1 MSISTGELNIL
12 DIYCWNKVALF
23 KLLWAITTK
32 NDTLWIQWIHSF
44 YVKNRSAEN
53 MSSPKQACWI
63 IRNIFDARDWFS
75 QNNPTND
82 LNSYCKKEKFSIKKL
97 YIASKPQYQKCPW
110 KRLTIAS
117 KALPKQHFIL
127 WLALHRRLATIE
139 RLQKWGISMSKECVL
154 CQKNI
159 EETKEHLLFEWEY
172 SRILWA
178 KLLQW
183 TGIKTPDRK
192 PGRGD
197 RLDNKK
203 SCKQSQGRDIS
214 ILICNSGISCMG

>member
-1 MSISTGELNIL
+1 
-12 DIYCWNKVALF
+12 
-23 KLLWAITTK
+23 
-32 NDTLWIQWIHSF
+32 
-44 YVKNRSAEN
+44 
-53 MSSPKQACWI
+53 
-63 IRNIFDARDWFS
+63 
-75 QNNPTND
+75 
-82 LNSYCKKEKFSIKKL
+82 
-97 YIASKPQYQKCPW
+97 
-110 KRLTIAS
+110 
-117 KALPKQHFIL
+117 
-127 WLALHRRLATIE
+127 
-139 RLQKWGISMSKECVL
+139 MSKECVL